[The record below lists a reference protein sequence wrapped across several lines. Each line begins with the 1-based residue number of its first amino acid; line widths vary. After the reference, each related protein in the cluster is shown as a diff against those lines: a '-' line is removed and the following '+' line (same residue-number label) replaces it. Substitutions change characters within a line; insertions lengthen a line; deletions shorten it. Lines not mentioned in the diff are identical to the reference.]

1 MEISI
6 TQRGIKVIKLNLS
19 AKLVLIVT
27 LFIPFFS
34 GAKTMS
40 RVATKKQRHIAND
53 SSVVLIK
60 IKVIHSDIVSEMT
73 LTRGA
78 KNTFATMKNN
88 RGIDVT
94 QKFSKSDFAYT
105 QWQFDVATDLGHASC
120 PKSYI
125 EVNYFD
131 ATKKRIAGASVCYH
145 GKTEQS
151 KEWTEAVESLAKAI
165 HFHP

>member
-1 MEISI
+1 V
-6 TQRGIKVIKLNLS
+6 TKLNLS
-19 AKLVLIVT
+19 AKLVLLIF
-27 LFIPFFS
+27 LFMPSFS
-34 GAKTMS
+34 WAKTGS
-40 RVATKKQRHIAND
+40 RVAAKAKKQRHIAND

-60 IKVIHSDIVSEMT
+60 IKVIHSDVISNMT

-78 KNTFATMKNN
+78 KHTLATMKNN
-88 RGIDVT
+88 RGIDTT

-105 QWQFDVATDLGHASC
+105 QWQFDVTVDPGHASC

-125 EVNYFD
+125 EVNFFD
-131 ATKKRIAGASVCYH
+131 ATKKRIAGASVCYRD
-145 GKTEQS
+145 KTPQS